1 MIESADHRFF
11 LALLLNVSERARV
24 LDLVRQRFP
33 DKDPV
38 ELVIG
43 WVRELAKIKIFGS
56 PEPNV
61 LGIKAIDD
69 TYLEVLA
76 GLLKGLPE
84 KKIKAFASNKSAQVP
99 VDELIASIKVS
110 PLFKSIFTQE
120 PAKTAHPKYVAS
132 HKS

>member
-1 MIESADHRFF
+1 M
-11 LALLLNVSERARV
+11 
-24 LDLVRQRFP
+24 
-33 DKDPV
+33 
-38 ELVIG
+38 IG

-76 GLLKGLPE
+76 GLLRGLPD
-84 KKIKAFASNKSAQVP
+84 KKIKALAANKPAQLP
-99 VDELIASIKVS
+99 VDELIASIKAS

-120 PAKTAHPKYVAS
+120 ATTPGTSKMSGNPNPAQRPGMPTLRTIR
-132 HKS
+132 